1 MKIYFAGSIRGGR
14 GDAVL
19 YAHLI
24 DHLRAYG
31 DVLTEHVGRQGLT
44 VLDDG
49 GLSDDALHAQD
60 VAWLLTCDVLV
71 AEVSTPS
78 LGVGYE
84 IGRAVERGKKV
95 LCLYRHRDG
104 QRLSAMIGGCPDVT
118 NVIYQSLE
126 EAKAIIDQFFRD
138 ALSSA
143 S

>member
-1 MKIYFAGSIRGGR
+1 MNIYFAGSIRGGR
-14 GDAVL
+14 GDAAL

-31 DVLTEHVGRQGLT
+31 DVLTEHVGSQELS

-60 VAWLLTCDVLV
+60 IAWLLTCDVLV

-95 LCLYRHRDG
+95 LCLYRPRDG
-104 QRLSAMIGGCPDVT
+104 RRLSAMIGGCPDVT
-118 NVIYQSLE
+118 NVTYQSLE
-126 EAKAIIDQFFRD
+126 DARAIIDRFFRD
-138 ALSSA
+138 AASA